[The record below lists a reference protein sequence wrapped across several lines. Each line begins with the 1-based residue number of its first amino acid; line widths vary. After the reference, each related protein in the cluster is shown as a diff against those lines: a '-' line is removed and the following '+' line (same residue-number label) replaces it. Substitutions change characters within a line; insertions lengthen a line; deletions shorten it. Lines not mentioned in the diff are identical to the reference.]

1 MEKLDKDY
9 QQVVRTLTKLEEDT
23 GIKKSNFYVLPNS
36 KDQAIT
42 FGLLLPNQQKE
53 DGLKADINV
62 NFASFENPEGDFD
75 NYKEFEKAFVD
86 KNKDAKIPGMTL
98 KDIAKHVWS
107 SMQED
112 DEDDTFS
119 DNDMSDDEVSF
130 DAELPEIF
138 SSDSQELIDKILK
151 FNPILATGTTR
162 DIIGKIVF
170 GHQLGIDDYMVAD
183 DEENTFD
190 SLVNDADDDYAG
202 LINILSSYYHNLFT
216 VISDYTVAILSDDI
230 QPKDIKHVT
239 EDVLYALQFY
249 LKLKQKIPELES
261 YVLGDDILSTAE
273 QLVEIMD
280 ATDVNQYWQNKVEN
294 RGPYYMAMI
303 ELVFPLLTGKDK
315 NVQRTIKAIINSHF
329 DAPKCQLTTD
339 GFAKIK

>member
-1 MEKLDKDY
+1 MKKLDKDY
-9 QQVVRTLTKLEEDT
+9 QQVVETLTKLEENT
-23 GIKKSNFYVLPNS
+23 GIKKSNFYVFPNS
-36 KDQAIT
+36 GDQAIT
-42 FGLLLPNQQKE
+42 FGLFLPNQQKE

-62 NFASFENPEGDFD
+62 NFASFEQPDGDFD
-75 NYKEFEKAFVD
+75 NYEEFEKAFIE
-86 KNKDAKIPGMTL
+86 KNKDVKMPNITL
-98 KDIAKHVWS
+98 KDVAKYAWS

-112 DEDDTFS
+112 DENYKFLNDDMG
-119 DNDMSDDEVSF
+119 DDADEILSDD
-130 DAELPEIF
+130 
-138 SSDSQELIDKILK
+138 
-151 FNPILATGTTR
+151 
-162 DIIGKIVF
+162 
-170 GHQLGIDDYMVAD
+170 QLEIDDYMTAD
-183 DEENTFD
+183 NEENISN

-216 VISDYTVAILSDDI
+216 VISDYTIAVLSDNI

-239 EDVLYALQFY
+239 EDALYALQFY
-249 LKLKQKIPELES
+249 LKLKQKFPELEGYILS
-261 YVLGDDILSTAE
+261 DGILSTAE
-273 QLVEIMD
+273 QLVEVMD
-280 ATDVNQYWQNKVEN
+280 ATDVKQYWQNKVED

>member
-9 QQVVRTLTKLEEDT
+9 QQVVENLTKLEEDT

-42 FGLLLPNQQKE
+42 FGLFLPNQQKE

-62 NFASFENPEGDFD
+62 NFASFKNPEGDFD
-75 NYKEFEKAFVD
+75 NYKEFEKAFIE
-86 KNKDAKIPGMTL
+86 KNKDVKIPNITL
-98 KDIAKHVWS
+98 KDVAKYAWS
-107 SMQED
+107 SMLED
-112 DEDDTFS
+112 DENDRFS
-119 DNDMSDDEVSF
+119 DGDIGDDANEILSDD
-130 DAELPEIF
+130 
-138 SSDSQELIDKILK
+138 
-151 FNPILATGTTR
+151 
-162 DIIGKIVF
+162 
-170 GHQLGIDDYMVAD
+170 QLGIDDYTAAD
-183 DEENTFD
+183 NEGNISN

-216 VISDYTVAILSDDI
+216 VISDYTVAILSAGI
-230 QPKDIKHVT
+230 QPKDVKHVT
-239 EDVLYALQFY
+239 EDALYALQFY
-249 LKLKQKIPELES
+249 LKLKQKLPELES
-261 YVLGDDILSTAE
+261 YVLGDDILSAAE

-280 ATDVNQYWQNKVEN
+280 ATDVNQYWQNEVED

-303 ELVFPLLTGKDK
+303 GLVFPLLTGMDK

>member
-1 MEKLDKDY
+1 MKKLDEDY
-9 QQVVRTLTKLEEDT
+9 QQVVETLTKLEEDT

-42 FGLLLPNQQKE
+42 FGLFLPNQQKE

-62 NFASFENPEGDFD
+62 NFASFKNPEGDFD
-75 NYKEFEKAFVD
+75 NYNEFEKAFIE
-86 KNKDAKIPGMTL
+86 KNKDVKIPNITL
-98 KDIAKHVWS
+98 KDVAKYAWS
-107 SMQED
+107 SMWED
-112 DEDDTFS
+112 AENDIFS
-119 DNDMSDDEVSF
+119 DGDIGDDANEILSDD
-130 DAELPEIF
+130 
-138 SSDSQELIDKILK
+138 
-151 FNPILATGTTR
+151 
-162 DIIGKIVF
+162 
-170 GHQLGIDDYMVAD
+170 QLGIDDYTAAD
-183 DEENTFD
+183 NEENISN
-190 SLVNDADDDYAG
+190 SLINDADDNYAG

-216 VISDYTVAILSDDI
+216 VISDYTVAILSAGI

-249 LKLKQKIPELES
+249 LKLKQKLPELES
-261 YVLGDDILSTAE
+261 YILGDDILSTAE
-273 QLVEIMD
+273 QLVEVMD
-280 ATDVNQYWQNKVEN
+280 TTGVNQYWQNAVEN

-303 ELVFPLLTGKDK
+303 GLVFPLLTGMDK

>member
-9 QQVVRTLTKLEEDT
+9 QQVVETLTRLEEDT

-42 FGLLLPNQQKE
+42 FGLFLPNQQKE

-62 NFASFENPEGDFD
+62 NFASFKNPEGDFD
-75 NYKEFEKAFVD
+75 NYKEFEKAFIE
-86 KNKDAKIPGMTL
+86 KNKDVKIPNITL
-98 KDIAKHVWS
+98 KDVAKYAWS
-107 SMQED
+107 SMLED
-112 DEDDTFS
+112 DENNRFS
-119 DNDMSDDEVSF
+119 DGDIGDDANEILSDD
-130 DAELPEIF
+130 
-138 SSDSQELIDKILK
+138 
-151 FNPILATGTTR
+151 
-162 DIIGKIVF
+162 
-170 GHQLGIDDYMVAD
+170 QLGIDDYTAD
-183 DEENTFD
+183 DNEENISN
-190 SLVNDADDDYAG
+190 SLINDADDDYAG

-216 VISDYTVAILSDDI
+216 VISDYTVAILSAGI
-230 QPKDIKHVT
+230 QPKDVKHVT
-239 EDVLYALQFY
+239 EDALYALQFY
-249 LKLKQKIPELES
+249 LKLKQKLPELES

-280 ATDVNQYWQNKVEN
+280 ATDVNQYWQNEVEN

-303 ELVFPLLTGKDK
+303 GLVFPLLTGMDK

>member
-1 MEKLDKDY
+1 MEELDKDY
-9 QQVVRTLTKLEEDT
+9 QQVVETLTKLEEDT

-42 FGLLLPNQQKE
+42 FGLFLPNQQKE

-62 NFASFENPEGDFD
+62 NFTLFENPEGDFD
-75 NYKEFEKAFVD
+75 NYEEFEKAFIE
-86 KNKDAKIPGMTL
+86 KNKDIKIPGMTL
-98 KDIAKHVWS
+98 EDVAKRAWS
-107 SMQED
+107 SVQED
-112 DEDDTFS
+112 DENDKFSDDDMGDDGVSFDIKLPEVFS
-119 DNDMSDDEVSF
+119 DN
-130 DAELPEIF
+130 P
-138 SSDSQELIDKILK
+138 QELVDKILIL
-151 FNPILATGTTR
+151 NPILST
-162 DIIGKIVF
+162 DIAKDIANEILF
-170 GHQLGIDDYMVAD
+170 DDQLGIDDYTVAD
-183 DEENTFD
+183 NGENI
-190 SLVNDADDDYAG
+190 SALLVNDADDDYAG

-230 QPKDIKHVT
+230 QPEDIKHVT

-261 YVLGDDILSTAE
+261 YILGDDILSTAE
-273 QLVEIMD
+273 QLVEVMD
-280 ATDVNQYWQNKVEN
+280 ATDVNQYWQNKVED

>member
-1 MEKLDKDY
+1 MKKLDKDY
-9 QQVVRTLTKLEEDT
+9 QQVIRTLTKLEEDT

-42 FGLLLPNQQKE
+42 FGLFLPNQQKE

-75 NYKEFEKAFVD
+75 NYEEFEKAFIE
-86 KNKDAKIPGMTL
+86 KNKDVKIPNITL
-98 KDIAKHVWS
+98 KDVAKYAWS
-107 SMQED
+107 SIRKD
-112 DEDDTFS
+112 DENDRFS
-119 DNDMSDDEVSF
+119 DGDIGDDANEILSDD
-130 DAELPEIF
+130 
-138 SSDSQELIDKILK
+138 
-151 FNPILATGTTR
+151 
-162 DIIGKIVF
+162 
-170 GHQLGIDDYMVAD
+170 QLGINDYTAAD
-183 DEENTFD
+183 NEENISN
-190 SLVNDADDDYAG
+190 SLINDADDDYAG

-216 VISDYTVAILSDDI
+216 VISDYTVAILSAGI
-230 QPKDIKHVT
+230 QPKDVKHVT
-239 EDVLYALQFY
+239 EDALYALQFY
-249 LKLKQKIPELES
+249 LKLKQKLPELES
-261 YVLGDDILSTAE
+261 YILGDDILSTAE

-280 ATDVNQYWQNKVEN
+280 ATDVNQYWQNEIED

-303 ELVFPLLTGKDK
+303 GLVFPLLTGMDK

>member
-1 MEKLDKDY
+1 MEKLDRDY
-9 QQVVRTLTKLEEDT
+9 QQVVETLTRLEEDT

-42 FGLLLPNQQKE
+42 FGLFLPNQQKE

-62 NFASFENPEGDFD
+62 NFASFKNPEGDFD
-75 NYKEFEKAFVD
+75 NYKEFEKAFIE
-86 KNKDAKIPGMTL
+86 KNKDVKIPNITL
-98 KDIAKHVWS
+98 KDVAKYAWS

-112 DEDDTFS
+112 DENDRFS
-119 DNDMSDDEVSF
+119 DGDIGDDANEILSDD
-130 DAELPEIF
+130 
-138 SSDSQELIDKILK
+138 
-151 FNPILATGTTR
+151 
-162 DIIGKIVF
+162 
-170 GHQLGIDDYMVAD
+170 QLGIDDYTAD
-183 DEENTFD
+183 DNEENISN
-190 SLVNDADDDYAG
+190 SLINDADDDYAG

-216 VISDYTVAILSDDI
+216 VISDYTVAVLSAGI
-230 QPKDIKHVT
+230 QPKDVKHVT
-239 EDVLYALQFY
+239 EDALYALQFY
-249 LKLKQKIPELES
+249 LKLKQKLPELES

-280 ATDVNQYWQNKVEN
+280 ATDVNQYWQNEVED

-303 ELVFPLLTGKDK
+303 GLVFPLLTGMDK

>member
-9 QQVVRTLTKLEEDT
+9 QQVVENLTKLEEDT

-42 FGLLLPNQQKE
+42 FGLFLPNQQKE

-62 NFASFENPEGDFD
+62 NFASFKNPEGDFD
-75 NYKEFEKAFVD
+75 NYKEFEKAFIE
-86 KNKDAKIPGMTL
+86 KNKDVKIPNITL
-98 KDIAKHVWS
+98 KDVAEYAWS
-107 SMQED
+107 SMLED
-112 DEDDTFS
+112 DENDRFS
-119 DNDMSDDEVSF
+119 DGDIGDDANEILSDD
-130 DAELPEIF
+130 
-138 SSDSQELIDKILK
+138 
-151 FNPILATGTTR
+151 
-162 DIIGKIVF
+162 
-170 GHQLGIDDYMVAD
+170 QLGIDDYTAAGN
-183 DEENTFD
+183 EGNISN

-216 VISDYTVAILSDDI
+216 VISDYTVAILSAGI
-230 QPKDIKHVT
+230 QPKDVKHVT
-239 EDVLYALQFY
+239 EDALYALQFY
-249 LKLKQKIPELES
+249 LKLKQKLPELES

-280 ATDVNQYWQNKVEN
+280 ATDVNQYWQNEVED

-303 ELVFPLLTGKDK
+303 GLVFPLLTGMDK

>member
-9 QQVVRTLTKLEEDT
+9 QQVVENLTKLEEDT
-23 GIKKSNFYVLPNS
+23 GIKKSNFYVLPNP

-42 FGLLLPNQQKE
+42 FGLFLPNQQKE

-62 NFASFENPEGDFD
+62 NFASFKNPEGDFD
-75 NYKEFEKAFVD
+75 NYKEFEKAFIE
-86 KNKDAKIPGMTL
+86 KNKDVKIPNITL
-98 KDIAKHVWS
+98 KDVAEYAWS
-107 SMQED
+107 SMLED
-112 DEDDTFS
+112 DENDRFSDGDIGDDT
-119 DNDMSDDEVSF
+119 NEILSDD
-130 DAELPEIF
+130 
-138 SSDSQELIDKILK
+138 
-151 FNPILATGTTR
+151 
-162 DIIGKIVF
+162 
-170 GHQLGIDDYMVAD
+170 QLGIDDYTVAD
-183 DEENTFD
+183 NEGNISN

-216 VISDYTVAILSDDI
+216 VISDYTVAILSAGI
-230 QPKDIKHVT
+230 QPKDVKHVT
-239 EDVLYALQFY
+239 EDALYALQFY
-249 LKLKQKIPELES
+249 LKLKQKLPELES
-261 YVLGDDILSTAE
+261 YVLGDDILSAAE

-280 ATDVNQYWQNKVEN
+280 ATDVNQYWQNEVED

-303 ELVFPLLTGKDK
+303 GLVFPLLTGMDK

>member
-1 MEKLDKDY
+1 MKKLDEDY
-9 QQVVRTLTKLEEDT
+9 QQVVETLTKLEEDT

-42 FGLLLPNQQKE
+42 FGLFLPNQQKE

-62 NFASFENPEGDFD
+62 NFASFKNPEGDFD
-75 NYKEFEKAFVD
+75 NYKEFEKAFIE
-86 KNKDAKIPGMTL
+86 KNKDVKIPNITL
-98 KDIAKHVWS
+98 KDVAKYAWS
-107 SMQED
+107 SMWEN
-112 DEDDTFS
+112 DENDRFS
-119 DNDMSDDEVSF
+119 DDDMGDDANEILSDD
-130 DAELPEIF
+130 
-138 SSDSQELIDKILK
+138 
-151 FNPILATGTTR
+151 
-162 DIIGKIVF
+162 
-170 GHQLGIDDYMVAD
+170 QLGIDDYTAAD
-183 DEENTFD
+183 NEENISN
-190 SLVNDADDDYAG
+190 SLINDADDDYAG

-216 VISDYTVAILSDDI
+216 VISDYTVAILSAGI

-249 LKLKQKIPELES
+249 LKLKQKLPELES
-261 YVLGDDILSTAE
+261 YILGDDILSTAE
-273 QLVEIMD
+273 QLVEVMD
-280 ATDVNQYWQNKVEN
+280 TTGVNQYWQNAVEN

-303 ELVFPLLTGKDK
+303 GLVFPLLTGMDK